1 MHFIISGNAPDR
13 KVKLAQALKAM
24 HTPRN
29 HPVEPHTIFKM
40 KKEED
45 AFETGSL

>member
-24 HTPRN
+24 HTPHN

-40 KKEED
+40 KKAED